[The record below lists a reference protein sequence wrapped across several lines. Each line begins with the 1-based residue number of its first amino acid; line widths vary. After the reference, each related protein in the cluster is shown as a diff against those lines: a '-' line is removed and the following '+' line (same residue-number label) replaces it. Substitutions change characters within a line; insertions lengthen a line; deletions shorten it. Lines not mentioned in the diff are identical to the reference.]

1 MQKLL
6 GGFEPQKSQEIADM
20 LRAIAKEAQRAY
32 KRVQREMRD
41 LKREWDIEGL
51 SGLSNH
57 ARELKE
63 TRNRCNH
70 LAENI
75 HFYNLSPYYFHVIP
89 SEDPHRT
96 MDQIDLHNL
105 NVREALDRTWDHVLF
120 CQIQGREVTEVVCA
134 RGNNSKNG
142 VPRLRSAVLTA
153 LRCAKNVKGTVHKR
167 NPGRLVAQILNGYSV
182 PAVFK
187 ETVVG
192 KNVNV
197 KASNEE
203 TLTHQDDT

>member
-6 GGFEPQKSQEIADM
+6 GGFEPHKSQEIADM

-41 LKREWDIEGL
+41 L
-51 SGLSNH
+51 
-57 ARELKE
+57 
-63 TRNRCNH
+63 
-70 LAENI
+70 
-75 HFYNLSPYYFHVIP
+75 
-89 SEDPHRT
+89 
-96 MDQIDLHNL
+96 
-105 NVREALDRTWDHVLF
+105 NVREALVRTWDHVLF

-153 LRCAKNVKGTVHKR
+153 LRCAKNVKVTVHKR
-167 NPGRLVAQILNGYSV
+167 NPGRLVVQILNGYSV